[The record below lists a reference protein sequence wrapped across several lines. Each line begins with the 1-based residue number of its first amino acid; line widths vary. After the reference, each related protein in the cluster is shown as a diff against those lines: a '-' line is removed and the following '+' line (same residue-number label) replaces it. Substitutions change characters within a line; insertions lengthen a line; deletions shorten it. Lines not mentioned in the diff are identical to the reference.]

1 MSDELLK
8 LYEEVLKINN
18 ELVNQLRKVHKEKMM
33 IEKSSEEKF
42 YFQISKINNDLINTK
57 RDLEKKNIELKL
69 LNERLN
75 DLSIKDE
82 LTGLYNRRYFYEN
95 IQKEILKAKRI
106 GYSISLIMID
116 FNNFKKVN
124 DTLGHEEGDR
134 LLKEFANICKEVLR
148 EDFDFV
154 TRFGGDEFVVILLD
168 CIENDGLQV
177 VRRLDMYFKQTTD
190 IASLAYGIV
199 EIKHDDENIKIQDY
213 LKIADKKMYTN
224 KAAK

>member
-18 ELVNQLRKVHKEKMM
+18 ELVNQLRKAHKEKIM
-33 IEKSSEEKF
+33 IEKSAEEKF
-42 YFQISKINNDLINTK
+42 YFEISKINNDLINTK
-57 RDLEKKNIELKL
+57 RDLEKKNMELKR
-69 LNERLN
+69 LNEKLN
-75 DLSIKDE
+75 DLAIKDE

-116 FNNFKKVN
+116 FNNFKKAN

-134 LLKEFANICKEVLR
+134 LLKEFANICKGVLR

-154 TRFGGDEFVVILLD
+154 IRFGGDEFVVVLLD
-168 CIENDGLQV
+168 CKENDALQV
-177 VRRLDMYFKQTTD
+177 ARRLDMYFKQITD

-199 EIKHDDENIKIQDY
+199 EIKHNDENIKIEDY
-213 LKIADKKMYTN
+213 LKIADKKMYNN
-224 KAAK
+224 KATK